1 MQKRGISEKEIKKE
15 LLKYYSENYKYRDG
29 TILSSMSSEPE
40 SIAVWANSRFIE
52 SNLGNPYLFP
62 GTKKVEEKVI
72 KGIGELLH
80 NKNAYG
86 RVLSGG
92 TESNITA
99 LWAAKKLKKEKNT
112 VIVSKA
118 AHFSVVKAADL
129 LNLNLEIVP
138 LTDNYVIDYSIV
150 KETNPDDVMAIIGIA
165 GTTEYGTVDPI
176 DKLADFAR
184 KYNIFLHVDAAFGGF
199 IIPFLKMLGY
209 KLPNFDFEIEGVN
222 SISIDPHKMG
232 LSTIGAGAL
241 LFKDNYFDLIS
252 FSSEYLTSKISTTL
266 LGTRSS
272 GNVAAAYAVMRKMG
286 MEGYKRMVKN
296 CYQNTLYMYD
306 MLQEKNIDVLLK
318 PVMNIINIK
327 TESSEKIANRLK
339 PKWMVGYNKYDNL
352 LRIVVMP
359 HITKPI
365 INDFLRDLE
374 REMRRVGWKNTT

>member
-1 MQKRGISEKEIKKE
+1 MQKRGVSEKDIKKE
-15 LLKYYSENYKYRDG
+15 LLKYYNENYKYRDG

-40 SIAVWANSRFIE
+40 SIAVWANSKFIE

-62 GTKKVEEKVI
+62 GTKKIEEKVI
-72 KGIGELLH
+72 KSIGELLH

-99 LWAAKKLKKEKNT
+99 LWVAKKMKKNKNT

-118 AHFSVVKAADL
+118 AHFSIVKAADL
-129 LNLNLEIVP
+129 LNLNLNLVP

-150 KETNPDDVMAIIGIA
+150 KEINPDDVMAIVGIA

-184 KYNIFLHVDAAFGGF
+184 KNDIFLHVDAAFGGF
-199 IIPFLKMLGY
+199 VIPFLKLLGY
-209 KLPNFDFEIEGVN
+209 QLPDFDFKIGGVS

-272 GNVAAAYAVMRKMG
+272 SNVVAAYAVMRKMG
-286 MEGYKRMVKN
+286 LEGYKLMVKK
-296 CYQNTLYMYD
+296 CYENTLYMYD
-306 MLQEKNIDVLLK
+306 LLQEKNIDVLLK

-327 TESSEKIANRLK
+327 TESSEKIANSLK

-359 HITKPI
+359 HITKFI
-365 INDFLRDLE
+365 IDDFVMDLE
-374 REMRRVGWKNTT
+374 RKMGRK

>member
-1 MQKRGISEKEIKKE
+1 MQKRGVSEKDIKKE
-15 LLKYYSENYKYRDG
+15 LLKYYNENYKYRDG

-40 SIAVWANSRFIE
+40 SIAVWANSKFIE

-62 GTKKVEEKVI
+62 GTKKIEEKVI
-72 KGIGELLH
+72 KSIGELLH

-99 LWAAKKLKKEKNT
+99 LWVAKKMKKNKNT

-118 AHFSVVKAADL
+118 AHFSIVKAADL
-129 LNLNLEIVP
+129 LNLNLNLVP

-150 KETNPDDVMAIIGIA
+150 KEINPDDVMAIVGIA

-184 KYNIFLHVDAAFGGF
+184 KNDIFLHVDAAFGGF
-199 IIPFLKMLGY
+199 VIPFLKLLGY
-209 KLPNFDFEIEGVN
+209 HLPDFDFKIGGVK

-272 GNVAAAYAVMRKMG
+272 SNVVAAYAVMRKMG
-286 MEGYKRMVKN
+286 LEGYKLMVKK
-296 CYQNTLYMYD
+296 CYENTLYMYD
-306 MLQEKNIDVLLK
+306 LLQEKNIDVLLK

-327 TESSEKIANRLK
+327 TESSEKIANSLK

-359 HITKPI
+359 HITKFI
-365 INDFLRDLE
+365 IDDFVMDLE
-374 REMRRVGWKNTT
+374 RKMGRR

>member
-1 MQKRGISEKEIKKE
+1 MQKRGKSESEIKKE
-15 LLKYYSENYKYRDG
+15 ILKYYSENYKYRDG
-29 TILSSMSSEPE
+29 SILSSMSSEPD
-40 SIAVWANSRFIE
+40 SIAVWANSKFIE

-62 GTKKVEEKVI
+62 GTKNIEEKVI
-72 KGIGELLH
+72 RSIGELLH

-99 LWAAKKLKKEKNT
+99 LWAAKKLKKGKKT
-112 VIVSKA
+112 VMVSKA
-118 AHFSVVKAADL
+118 AHFSVAKAADL
-129 LNLNLEIVP
+129 LNLNLELVP

-150 KETNPDDVMAIIGIA
+150 KEVDPDDLMAIIGIA

-184 KYNIFLHVDAAFGGF
+184 KNDIFLHVDAAFGGF
-199 IIPFLKMLGY
+199 VIPFLKMLGY
-209 KLPNFDFEIEGVN
+209 NLPDFDFGIEGVK

-241 LFKDNYFDLIS
+241 LFKDNYFNLIS
-252 FSSEYLTSKISTTL
+252 FSSEYLTTKISTTL

-272 GNVAAAYAVMRKMG
+272 SNVAAAYAVMRKMG
-286 MEGYKRMVKN
+286 MDGYKRMVRK
-296 CYQNTLYMYD
+296 CYENTLYMYD
-306 MLQEKNIDVLLK
+306 LLQEKNIDVLLK

-327 TESSEKIANRLK
+327 TESSEKTANRLK
-339 PKWMVGYNKYDNL
+339 PKWMVGYNKHDNL

-359 HITKPI
+359 HINKPV
-365 INDFLRDLE
+365 INEFVRDLE
-374 REMRRVGWKNTT
+374 REMGNK

>member
-1 MQKRGISEKEIKKE
+1 MQKRGVSEKDIKKE
-15 LLKYYSENYKYRDG
+15 LLKYYNENYKYRDG

-40 SIAVWANSRFIE
+40 SIAVWANSKFIE

-62 GTKKVEEKVI
+62 GTKKIEEKVI
-72 KGIGELLH
+72 KSIGELLH

-99 LWAAKKLKKEKNT
+99 LWVAKKMKKNKNT

-118 AHFSVVKAADL
+118 AHFSIVKAADL
-129 LNLNLEIVP
+129 LNLNLNLVP

-150 KETNPDDVMAIIGIA
+150 KEINPDDVMAIVGIA

-184 KYNIFLHVDAAFGGF
+184 KNDIFLHVDAAFGGF
-199 IIPFLKMLGY
+199 VIPFLKLLGY
-209 KLPNFDFEIEGVN
+209 RLPDFDFKIGGVR

-266 LGTRSS
+266 LGTRNSS
-272 GNVAAAYAVMRKMG
+272 NVVAAYAVMRKMG
-286 MEGYKRMVKN
+286 LEGYKLMVKK
-296 CYQNTLYMYD
+296 CYENTLYMYD
-306 MLQEKNIDVLLK
+306 LLQEKNIDVLLK

-327 TESSEKIANRLK
+327 TESSEKIANSLK

-359 HITKPI
+359 HITKFI
-365 INDFLRDLE
+365 IDDFVMDLE
-374 REMRRVGWKNTT
+374 RKMGRK